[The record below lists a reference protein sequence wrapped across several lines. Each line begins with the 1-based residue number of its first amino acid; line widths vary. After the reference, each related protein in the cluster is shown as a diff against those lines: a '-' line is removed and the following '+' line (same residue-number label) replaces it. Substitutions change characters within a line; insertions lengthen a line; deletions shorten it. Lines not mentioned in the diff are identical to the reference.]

1 MPTSYAA
8 RMARL
13 DNQAARFIPR
23 LRIALI
29 RDAEAAAGAVEAGAT
44 PEVAAALVSTRFLQP
59 VLEELYV
66 AAGLPEAKLQYNE
79 LTGRQKALP
88 TVSLVAEWTTRLR
101 RFISTEGATSIR
113 AISAATRG
121 IIRSVLRTA
130 ATDGLSIPDTAR
142 ALRTKIAA
150 LSVERA
156 ESIARTELIAAS
168 SYGSLIGAQAT
179 GIALEKG
186 WLSTPGPRTRATHK
200 EAGGQFVDIA
210 DSFTVGGEKARYPG
224 DPLLSAAERIRC
236 RCTII
241 YRPKMVP

>member
-13 DNQAARFIPR
+13 DTLAARFAPR
-23 LRIALI
+23 IRVALI
-29 RDAEAAAGAVEAGAT
+29 RDAEAAAAAVEAGAT
-44 PEVAAALVSTRFLQP
+44 PEVAAALVSARFLQP
-59 VLEELYV
+59 ALEELYV
-66 AAGLPEAKLQYNE
+66 AAGLPEATLQYDE
-79 LTGRQKALP
+79 LTSRQKALP
-88 TVSLVAEWTTRLR
+88 GVALVADWTTRLR

-156 ESIARTELIAAS
+156 ESIARTELISAS
-168 SYGSLIGAQAT
+168 SYGSLLGAQAT
-179 GIALEKG
+179 GLRLLQV
-186 WLSTPGPRTRATHK
+186 WLATPGPRTRPTHR
-200 EAGGQFVDIA
+200 EAGGQAVPLG
-210 DSFTVGGEKARYPG
+210 STFTVGGAAARYPG
-224 DPLLSAAERIRC
+224 DPLLPAGERVRC
-236 RCTII
+236 RCTVT
-241 YRPKMVP
+241 YRPVE